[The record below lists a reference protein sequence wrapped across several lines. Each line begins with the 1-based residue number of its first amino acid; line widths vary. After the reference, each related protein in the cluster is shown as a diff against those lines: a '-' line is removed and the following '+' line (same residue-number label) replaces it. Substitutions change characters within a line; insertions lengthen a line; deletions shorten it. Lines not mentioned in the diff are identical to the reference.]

1 MDDALKRIQ
10 KLLDAAEADLH
21 SARSLLRE
29 TISQGDQRPLDT
41 SEKIKSLSV
50 LEEGRV
56 IEGIFNGQNMVG
68 ADGKEYPV
76 PANYASKSKLVEGDS
91 LKLTIGDDGS
101 FMYKQIAP
109 TERKKVIGSL
119 ALHDGNYIVNAEGKG
134 YRVLQA
140 SITYY
145 KGEAGDNVTIIIPK
159 DHESNWAAVEGIIKP
174 SEKDREEKSVET
186 TPAEEIKEKKTEDKP
201 KTEEDKPI
209 SKAIKNDSGPNIEF
223 PAEEVDDEN
232 IEEVPP
238 PQPREVAEEDSKVE
252 IKKDKQVK
260 ADEETN
266 DGDVDQGI
274 KELEI

>member
-29 TISQGDQRPLDT
+29 TISQGDQKPFDT
-41 SEKIKSLSV
+41 TEKIKSLSV

-109 TERKKVIGSL
+109 AERKKVIGSL
-119 ALHDGNYIVNAEGKG
+119 ALHDGNYIVNAEGKS

-145 KGEAGDNVTIIIPK
+145 KGEAGDNITIIIPK
-159 DHESNWAAVEGIIKP
+159 EHDSNWAAVEGIIKQT
-174 SEKDREEKSVET
+174 EEG
-186 TPAEEIKEKKTEDKP
+186 KTEGLKKMQLDKDIEESKPEKTP
-201 KTEEDKPI
+201 KDEEPKPI

-223 PAEEVDDEN
+223 PAEEVSEEI
-232 IEEVPP
+232 IEESPP
-238 PQPREVAEEDSKVE
+238 SSTKEPENEEVKVE
-252 IKKDKQVK
+252 VKKDKQVK
-260 ADEETN
+260 EEPAE
-266 DGDVDQGI
+266 DGDIDQGI